1 MAYELGQTC
10 MLINIGLSR
19 SECASWVQAWGAI
32 LAIAVGA
39 AAVVYQ
45 LRTSRTHA
53 IDAER
58 RQFQRRMNAAAAVA
72 MNAEAAVA
80 HAAKV
85 IGDYC
90 RDGGQGFYPAA
101 VVPGRLLVA
110 QEELQWLR
118 AAEWNSFYVVRALR
132 QLALCVEVVKE
143 LHALLARPEGPMTA
157 KISPMAD
164 EADDALKAARAA
176 LAELQRAIDEIDD
189 DPLIVVPPMDWG
201 RKQPHAASLP

>member
-10 MLINIGLSR
+10 MLVNIGLSR

-39 AAVVYQ
+39 IAVVYQ
-45 LRTSRTHA
+45 LRTSRRHA

-58 RQFQRRMNAAAAVA
+58 RQLHRRVNAASAVA

-85 IGDYC
+85 IGNYC
-90 RDGGQGFYPAA
+90 RDGGEGYYPEAL
-101 VVPGRLLVA
+101 VPGRLLVA

-132 QLALCVEVVKE
+132 QLALSVEVVKE
-143 LHALLARPEGPMTA
+143 LHGLLARPEGPMTA

-164 EADDALKAARAA
+164 EADDALMAARAA
-176 LAELQRAIDEIDD
+176 LAELQRATEEIDD
-189 DPLIVVPPMDWG
+189 DPQIVVPPLDWTQK
-201 RKQPHAASLP
+201 RTHAAARP

>member
-1 MAYELGQTC
+1 MAYEIGQTC

-32 LAIAVGA
+32 IAIAVGA
-39 AAVVYQ
+39 IAVVYQ
-45 LRTSRTHA
+45 LHTSRKHA

-58 RQFQRRMNAAAAVA
+58 RQLQRRINAAAAVA

-90 RDGGQGFYPAA
+90 RDGGQDFYPGAL
-101 VVPGRLLVA
+101 VPGRLLVA

-118 AAEWNSFYVVRALR
+118 EAEWNSFYVVRALR

-164 EADDALKAARAA
+164 EADDALNAARAA
-176 LAELQRAIDEIDD
+176 LAELERATDEIDD
-189 DPLIVVPPMDWG
+189 DPLIVVPPMDWR
-201 RKQPHAASLP
+201 RKQPHAASFP